1 MTAAVATQPASGE
14 ITTILGGFK
23 SSFLAVAL
31 FSGVINLLYLSPA
44 IYMLQVY
51 DRVLNS
57 QSESTLLA
65 LTILVFGLF
74 VVIGL
79 LEMIRGSIMSNV
91 GNALDEQLSSRIYRA
106 TFMRQFRGAETQA
119 NQPLHDL
126 SQLRQFFSGSGLYA
140 LLDLPW
146 LPIFLITIFLLHPW
160 LGWFALFGAIL
171 MFGGALL
178 SERLARKPLTEASQW
193 SMAAQ
198 GLAASQLRNA
208 EVVSALGMMGGLSS
222 RWKSLQQKARDYQ
235 QQAFERVALTSGSSR
250 VIRLM
255 LQSGVLGLGA
265 YLAIRGEMSPGSMI
279 AAAILMT
286 RALAPLESVI
296 GHWKSLLHTLG
307 GYRRLK
313 DLLAEFPESVMG
325 VALPKPRGEVSF
337 ENIFVAPPGTTN
349 YILKGVSFSAAA
361 GETLGVIGPSA
372 AGKSTLARAMI
383 GIWPAVLGKARLDGA
398 DLRQWD
404 REHLGGSIGYLPQD
418 IELFSGTV
426 AENIARFGELDSQK
440 IIDAAKA
447 CHIHEMIVRL
457 PQGYETLVGDAGAM
471 LSGGQRQLIGLAR
484 AVYGTPSLVV
494 LDEPS
499 ASLDES
505 GLRALFGAIAHL
517 KKHKATLVL
526 ITHDMRLLKAAD
538 KLLILQDGVVRD
550 FGPSLEVLSRLKSKA
565 G

>member
-1 MTAAVATQPASGE
+1 
-14 ITTILGGFK
+14 
-23 SSFLAVAL
+23 
-31 FSGVINLLYLSPA
+31 
-44 IYMLQVY
+44 
-51 DRVLNS
+51 
-57 QSESTLLA
+57 
-65 LTILVFGLF
+65 
-74 VVIGL
+74 
-79 LEMIRGSIMSNV
+79 
-91 GNALDEQLSSRIYRA
+91 
-106 TFMRQFRGAETQA
+106 
-119 NQPLHDL
+119 
-126 SQLRQFFSGSGLYA
+126 
-140 LLDLPW
+140 
-146 LPIFLITIFLLHPW
+146 
-160 LGWFALFGAIL
+160 
-171 MFGGALL
+171 
-178 SERLARKPLTEASQW
+178 
-193 SMAAQ
+193 
-198 GLAASQLRNA
+198 
-208 EVVSALGMMGGLSS
+208 
-222 RWKSLQQKARDYQ
+222 
-235 QQAFERVALTSGSSR
+235 
-250 VIRLM
+250 
-255 LQSGVLGLGA
+255 
-265 YLAIRGEMSPGSMI
+265 MI